1 MEGDWNLEKREG
13 VEGIVE
19 RLGKLRKE
27 IEKRIEE
34 DNVPKSKT
42 T

>member
-1 MEGDWNLEKREG
+1 LEKREG
-13 VEGIVE
+13 VIE
-19 RLGKLRKE
+19 RLGKLEKE

-34 DNVPKSKT
+34 DNVPESKT